1 MLLSSAPCPP
11 AGDRWVHEP
20 NLDGWRCIAQVQ
32 DGKVRLWA
40 REGLE
45 WSPLLP
51 ELSCLADLGDLVLD
65 GELVALSPD
74 GRADFDLLS
83 TRMTGTATDLSVCL
97 YAFDILR
104 LGEHE
109 LVQTTWA
116 DRREALDALD
126 VGGRTAGQVRT
137 TIWTT
142 DGSAMHRASAE
153 VEAEGTVPKR
163 LRPTGP
169 AAPVTG

>member
-1 MLLSSAPCPP
+1 MGTVPIPYQPMLLSSAPCPP

-74 GRADFDLLS
+74 GRPDLDLLS
-83 TRMTGTATDLSVCL
+83 THMTGRPPTC
-97 YAFDILR
+97 R
-104 LGEHE
+104 
-109 LVQTTWA
+109 
-116 DRREALDALD
+116 
-126 VGGRTAGQVRT
+126 
-137 TIWTT
+137 
-142 DGSAMHRASAE
+142 SACTSSTSSAW
-153 VEAEGTVPKR
+153 VS
-163 LRPTGP
+163 LLN
-169 AAPVTG
+169 